1 MPHDREDDLDMTFE
15 EFRKLPE
22 EKKDRIR
29 REMLSRAA
37 EASTNLEYGGEE

>member
-1 MPHDREDDLDMTFE
+1 MSYKRKDGGDMTLE

-22 EKKDRIR
+22 EEKVRIR

-37 EASTNLEYGGEE
+37 EASTNLEYGGEK